1 MKTPVFYIKANGED
15 ITDRL
20 SGLGVSMTVTDNE
33 GVKADTLE
41 INIDDMGGRVVTP
54 KAGAVLQAIGGY
66 RDKLRDFGQF
76 SVDAVTLAGWPQSI
90 QISAK
95 SVAAKSLAKQRHTI
109 AFKAADFPDYGA
121 ILQHVASLA
130 GVAPSIH
137 SAISQIENLYEAAA
151 DEDLVQFLTRVSR
164 KIGATISVKGQ
175 RLVAIPKGVGQSVS
189 GVNLGIISIEKPG
202 NLISYSVTWSD
213 GPKYSSVVAS
223 HYDRRKNEKKTV
235 SEATGMDGP
244 TWSIREPYE
253 NETAAKRAAKAK
265 AADLRRAQASATF
278 QIDGDP
284 FALAEA
290 SAVVSGARA
299 DVDGTWR
306 IKSAA
311 HSFSATGPYTTSLSC
326 DVPDSGATE

>member
-1 MKTPVFYIKANGED
+1 MRTPVFYIKANGED
-15 ITDRL
+15 ITDKL
-20 SGLGVSMTVTDNE
+20 SGLGISMTVTDNE

-41 INIDDMGGRVVTP
+41 IDIDDLDGRVATP

-66 RDKLRDFGQF
+66 EGQLRDFGQF
-76 SVDAVTLAGWPQSI
+76 SVDSVTLAGWPRHI

-109 AFKAADFPDYGA
+109 AFKSADFPTYGA
-121 ILQHVASLA
+121 ILKHVASIA
-130 GVAPSIH
+130 GVAPTIH
-137 SAISQIENLYEAAA
+137 SAISQIENLYEAIA

-175 RLVAIPKGVGQSVS
+175 RLVAVPKGGGQSVS
-189 GVNLGIISIEKPG
+189 GASLGTISIEQPG
-202 NLISYSVTWSD
+202 NLINYSVTWSD

-235 SEATGMDGP
+235 SEATGMNGP
-244 TWSIREPYE
+244 VWNIREPYE
-253 NETAAKRAAKAK
+253 NETVAKRAAKAK
-265 AADLRRAQASATF
+265 AADLKRAQASATF
-278 QIDGDP
+278 EIDGDP

-290 SAVVSGARA
+290 TAVVSGARA
-299 DVDGTWR
+299 DVDGKWR
-306 IKSAA
+306 IKSAT

-326 DVPDSGATE
+326 DVPDSGASE